1 MRMIPDFFHT
11 KQEENRTK
19 GVFSSCLIFHLRIA
33 YIQQLNILGT
43 ALLGGCG
50 VRLRCG
56 SAVVT
61 LPLSLHGYQLLGCA
75 ERKVG

>member
-1 MRMIPDFFHT
+1 MRMIPTFFHR

-19 GVFSSCLIFHLRIA
+19 GIFPSCSIFRIRIA
-33 YIQQLNILGT
+33 YTQQLNILGT
-43 ALLGGCG
+43 ALLGRCG
-50 VRLRCG
+50 VSLHCG
-56 SAVVT
+56 STEVT